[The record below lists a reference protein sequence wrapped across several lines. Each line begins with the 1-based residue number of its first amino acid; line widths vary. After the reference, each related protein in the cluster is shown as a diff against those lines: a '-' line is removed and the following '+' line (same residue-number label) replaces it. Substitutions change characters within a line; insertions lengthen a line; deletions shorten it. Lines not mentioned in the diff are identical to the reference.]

1 MKKKLRNFHESFN
14 INYSSSNV
22 NSIASYKVERTQLCV
37 KEVKRRKDFKGKF
50 SPPHYNTAQAVLFKY
65 KFHEILPFL

>member
-50 SPPHYNTAQAVLFKY
+50 SPLTL
-65 KFHEILPFL
+65 